1 MPGVTITVTCFV
13 AALLQP
19 ELQLPSSALL
29 YDLAG
34 VGGRFQGC
42 GMSCT
47 LLQSIYPSDCLSS
60 SLSFVKFTAM
70 SRKMSSC
77 SGAAGFHATH
87 LRCICSIVSWDN
99 KCARWYFLHFWLNIL
114 DPKDRKLGK
123 IPPCDNQGKK
133 IQCFSPGEKAWA
145 GHLDSGLT
153 WSGRDHS

>member
-19 ELQLPSSALL
+19 ELHCHPLPSCITWRGR
-29 YDLAG
+29 G
-34 VGGRFQGC
+34 VDFRAAEWAAPCSRASTQV
-42 GMSCT
+42 T
-47 LLQSIYPSDCLSS
+47 CLSS
-60 SLSFVKFTAM
+60 SLSFVKFTTV
-70 SRKMSSC
+70 SQKMSFC

-133 IQCFSPGEKAWA
+133 IQRFSPGEKAWA
-145 GHLDSGLT
+145 GHLDSELT